1 VIDRRRFRRLR
12 RFFAGAFLH
21 VFWCDVVLR
30 LPILRLLRTDP
41 IRRWSRIAARFRA
54 LAVELGGVMIKL
66 GQYLSVRIDLLPPE
80 VIRELAGLQDEV
92 PAADFDAVAR
102 QVEEDFG
109 RPLGEVF
116 AHVEPEPVGAA
127 SLAQVHRARL
137 PDGRSV
143 VVKVLRPGIEV
154 LVETDLAALGRAVRW
169 LRWWRFVRTR
179 VDLDWVLEEL
189 ATTTR
194 RELDMVSEGRYAE
207 RFAEN
212 FAGDP
217 DVHLPEIHWEYS
229 APRTLTEE
237 DVAFLKVTDRSAME
251 AAGID
256 PGEVARKLFGIYMRQ
271 IFVHNLVHAD
281 PHPGNLFVRP
291 LPEEGRFQVVFVDFG
306 MVAEIPPRVR
316 RALRHFLIG
325 MGSRD
330 AGMVVDALRD
340 AGYLLPGAD
349 LAQLEEVLEAAFER
363 FWGVE
368 LGRLNRLAMSEAVPL
383 LREFGE
389 LLLETPVQIQADLMY
404 AGRAVELLS
413 ALATDLDDTLNP
425 WAEAVP
431 FAEALAAEATE
442 RGFREQAVR
451 FLDALRRLAELPWRA
466 SRVLDLAQRGRLTVR
481 AALAPDA
488 RRELRRLGRAVD
500 HLAVSVLAAALVV
513 AGALVYR
520 PEAPWPTVALA
531 ATGIALFL
539 GSRWLR

>member
-1 VIDRRRFRRLR
+1 
-12 RFFAGAFLH
+12 
-21 VFWCDVVLR
+21 
-30 LPILRLLRTDP
+30 
-41 IRRWSRIAARFRA
+41 
-54 LAVELGGVMIKL
+54 MI
-66 GQYLSVRIDLLPPE
+66 
-80 VIRELAGLQDEV
+80 
-92 PAADFDAVAR
+92 
-102 QVEEDFG
+102 
-109 RPLGEVF
+109 
-116 AHVEPEPVGAA
+116 
-127 SLAQVHRARL
+127 
-137 PDGRSV
+137 
-143 VVKVLRPGIEV
+143 
-154 LVETDLAALGRAVRW
+154 
-169 LRWWRFVRTR
+169 
-179 VDLDWVLEEL
+179 
-189 ATTTR
+189 
-194 RELDMVSEGRYAE
+194 SEGRYAE

-217 DVHLPEIHWEYS
+217 DVYLPEVHWDFT

-237 DVAFLKVTDRSAME
+237 NVAFLKVTDRTAME

-291 LPEEGRFQVVFVDFG
+291 LPGEGRFQVVFVDFG

-349 LAQLEEVLEAAFER
+349 LAQLEEVLEAGFER

-389 LLLETPVQIQADLMY
+389 LLLETPVQVQADLMY

-451 FLDALRRLAELPWRA
+451 FLDELRRLAELPWRA

-513 AGALVYR
+513 AAALVYR

-531 ATGIALFL
+531 AAGVTLFL